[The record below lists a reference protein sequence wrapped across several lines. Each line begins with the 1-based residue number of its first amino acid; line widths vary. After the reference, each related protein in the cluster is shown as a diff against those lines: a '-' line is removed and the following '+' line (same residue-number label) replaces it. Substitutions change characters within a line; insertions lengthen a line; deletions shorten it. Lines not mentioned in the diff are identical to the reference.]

1 MTSSGLP
8 FLQSYACRRRLA
20 LAPPP
25 QQLTQA
31 RCHVMA
37 GTHPWL
43 GCSVERLSEEA
54 FMHPRRTSRAVHAC
68 SRSPEEKSSGQG
80 VTGTCSRAVHT
91 YAGCRSRSAAA
102 ARLKSRGSL
111 YASSAWPVGY
121 NGQMI
126 GCLNYPL
133 NLAHAVQNVFL
144 NLAAQIREN

>member
-20 LAPPP
+20 LAPAP

-91 YAGCRSRSAAA
+91 YPVAGAGQ
-102 ARLKSRGSL
+102 LLLRGCVV
-111 YASSAWPVGY
+111 PCM
-121 NGQMI
+121 Q
-126 GCLNYPL
+126 
-133 NLAHAVQNVFL
+133 
-144 NLAAQIREN
+144 AQPGPWDTMVK